1 MQKVVSFFNRTTG
14 ATFPAGVFGD
24 IFDTYCLAHADEFD
38 YTYEEDLTTE
48 EKPTVYK
55 AGELKAFSMKDLR
68 EIYNH
73 LAEGREDAPP
83 PTTSVDGIIK
93 AILAMQEV

>member
-1 MQKVVSFFNRTTG
+1 MRKVTTFFNRTTN
-14 ATFPAGVFGD
+14 ATFPAGVFGE
-24 IFDTYCLAHADEFD
+24 IFDTYCLSHPDEFD
-38 YTYEEDLTTE
+38 YTYEEDVNAK

-68 EIYNH
+68 AIYNH